1 VRLAAIETSS
11 PVGSVALFEN
21 GALVAQDE
29 KRVSTGH
36 GEQLLPMLDA
46 LFARNGWV
54 PTDVTRWAV
63 GIGPGGFTG
72 VRIGVALAKGIVMA
86 TGADLVGVTSLD
98 ALAADLADPGD
109 ALVVSAVS
117 AGKGEIYVQVRQF
130 DRLVLGPCHLRIG
143 DVPSRVAGLAC
154 NAGVMAVG
162 EAARQVDWSALGNP
176 VSLALD
182 APHDCPRA
190 SALGRVAGARAPQDA
205 ERLEPVY
212 LRPPEITMSRQG
224 SRLP

>member
-1 VRLAAIETSS
+1 MTWRGADDLRSDHGRGPETRARRLHSVRLAAIETSS

-98 ALAADLADPGD
+98 ALAADLADPGTRSSSVRCPQGRERSTCRSGSSTV
-109 ALVVSAVS
+109 LCWGRVIFGSA
-117 AGKGEIYVQVRQF
+117 
-130 DRLVLGPCHLRIG
+130 
-143 DVPSRVAGLAC
+143 
-154 NAGVMAVG
+154 M
-162 EAARQVDWSALGNP
+162 
-176 VSLALD
+176 
-182 APHDCPRA
+182 CPRA
-190 SALGRVAGARAPQDA
+190 SPASLATQA
-205 ERLEPVY
+205 
-212 LRPPEITMSRQG
+212 
-224 SRLP
+224 